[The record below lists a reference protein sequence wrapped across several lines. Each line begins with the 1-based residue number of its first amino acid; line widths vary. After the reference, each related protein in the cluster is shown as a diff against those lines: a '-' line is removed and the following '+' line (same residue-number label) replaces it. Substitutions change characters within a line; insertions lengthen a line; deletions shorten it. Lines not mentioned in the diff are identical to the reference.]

1 MTTIEEFYLSEDYKV
16 MYVKIVVPLTFEVT
30 ILHLYI
36 GDDYLSD
43 TFADL
48 SAYITSSPNYVFSI
62 DTPEIKALY
71 DKEIFDGPFT
81 IVVTTDEGPE
91 FITGRTLI
99 NMYYADIC
107 LANKTLA
114 LDSPDKMNEV
124 FMLFLYMNAAV
135 TYVLAGQTEQA
146 LGAWDRVSA
155 IVQNSGSDALNTDVL
170 PCGQGTGCWIIN
182 GVYVIKY

>member
-1 MTTIEEFYLSEDYKV
+1 MTTIEEFYLSEDFKV
-16 MYVKIVVPLTFEVT
+16 MYAKVVVPIANAITA
-30 ILHLYI
+30 IHLYI

-43 TFADL
+43 TFVDL
-48 SAYITSSPNYVFSI
+48 SAYITPSPNYTFSI
-62 DTPEIKALY
+62 DTPEIRAVY
-71 DKEIFDGPFT
+71 SKEIFDGPFT

-114 LDSPDKMNEV
+114 VNEVDKMNEV

-146 LGAWDRVSA
+146 LGAWDRVNA
-155 IVQNSGSDALNTDVL
+155 IVQNSGNDALTTDIL

-182 GVYVIKY
+182 GVYVVKY

>member
-1 MTTIEEFYLSEDYKV
+1 MTTISEFKLSDDFKV
-16 MYVKIVVPLTFEVT
+16 MYAT
-30 ILHLYI
+30 ILVPPPFVITKLQLYI

-43 TFADL
+43 VYADL
-48 SAYITSSPNYVFSI
+48 SAYITVNPDYIFSI

-71 DKEIFDGPFT
+71 NKEIFDGPFT
-81 IVVTTDEGPE
+81 IVVTTDEGAE

-114 LDSPDKMNEV
+114 LDSIEKMNEV

-135 TYVLAGQTEQA
+135 TYVLAGQTEQC
-146 LGAWDRVSA
+146 LGAWDRVDA
-155 IVQNSGSDALNTDVL
+155 IVKNSGSDALKSDVL
-170 PCGQGTGCWIIN
+170 PCGQGTGCWIVN
-182 GVYVIKY
+182 GVYVVKY